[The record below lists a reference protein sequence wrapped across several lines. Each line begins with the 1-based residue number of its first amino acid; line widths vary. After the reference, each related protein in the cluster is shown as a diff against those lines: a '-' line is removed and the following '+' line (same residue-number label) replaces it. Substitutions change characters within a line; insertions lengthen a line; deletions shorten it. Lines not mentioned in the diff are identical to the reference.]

1 MTRLIILVVFLLSIF
16 SCSDKNNNETLP
28 TRTQAPVGET
38 FSDGIV
44 TLIFESP
51 DSLQYYH
58 RDKIV
63 KGKAAYIFKNGEIE
77 IVNPHGKRLD
87 PKDVLEPYFL
97 GLKGTFSDYNTIDV
111 SYGIVSK
118 YERDQIVGHTFM
130 LLQK

>member
-1 MTRLIILVVFLLSIF
+1 MFLLSIF
-16 SCSDKNNNETLP
+16 SCSDKDNNETPP

-63 KGKAAYIFKNGEIE
+63 KGKAAYTFKNGEIE
-77 IVNPHGKRLD
+77 IVNPHGKRPD
-87 PKDVLEPYFL
+87 PKDV
-97 GLKGTFSDYNTIDV
+97 
-111 SYGIVSK
+111 
-118 YERDQIVGHTFM
+118 
-130 LLQK
+130 